1 MLDKNVHS
9 SKLKAKD
16 VEVQLPIQ
24 KQRFVPQI
32 NAPWTD
38 RAAERLHL
46 FMSHHLFSTVPM
58 MSNDVDLGCAKDCGS
73 TSG

>member
-38 RAAERLHL
+38 SAG
-46 FMSHHLFSTVPM
+46 TP
-58 MSNDVDLGCAKDCGS
+58 
-73 TSG
+73 